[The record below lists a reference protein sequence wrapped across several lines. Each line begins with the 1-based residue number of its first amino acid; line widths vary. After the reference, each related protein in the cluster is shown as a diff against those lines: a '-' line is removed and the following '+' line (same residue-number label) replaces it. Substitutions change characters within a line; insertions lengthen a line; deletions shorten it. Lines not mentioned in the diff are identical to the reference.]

1 MSRAPRPFAAPVL
14 PAASVRRVR
23 LANGLTVLAR
33 RDTTA
38 PVVAIVTWVRAGYF
52 DEPDDQV
59 GIAHVLE
66 HMYFKGTPTHG
77 VGDIARATKAAGG
90 YLNAG
95 TIYDH
100 THYYAVLPAS
110 GFRAGLAVQADA
122 YANSVIDARELRRE
136 LEVIIEETKRK
147 ADSAGAL
154 ALETLFEVLHDRHR
168 IRRWRMGR
176 EDELRSL
183 TRDQLIAFYRGR
195 YRPSNTVLA
204 IVGDVDPDEAIAEA
218 ERLYG
223 AIPDAPVV
231 RTPGP
236 AETEPPTFRL
246 REWEGDIAQTE
257 LLFGWR
263 TPPTLHPDTPAL
275 DLLATVLAGGRASR
289 LVRATRDRRL
299 VSSISA
305 YDYTPTEV
313 GIFVV
318 HAAAR
323 PETAAEAARTIHDQL
338 RRVRDGEL
346 ADDEV
351 DRARRLVEAQFL
363 RRLEAADGQAN
374 FLGAWELLGDWERG
388 VAYHGQVL
396 AADAARLAEVARR
409 WLTPDAAS
417 VIAYRPRGAAPLGAD
432 AADVRAMLDG
442 AQPAPLEPA
451 PAPTPP
457 HSPRG
462 PGATRERVVDGVHV
476 YRTAEG
482 VPIVIRSRPGAALAH
497 VGCFIAGGVTAESDR
512 NSGITTLM
520 ARTALRGTTRRSATR
535 LAEDAERL
543 GGTPLAS
550 VGTEALQW
558 TLGVPAD
565 ALDGAAELL
574 ADLVLEPV
582 FPDEGLEAERA
593 VAIAA
598 LGTLRDDMYR
608 QPMRLA
614 AELAWPGHPYGRSTL
629 GSEGTVR
636 VITASD
642 LRAWHAARVLASP
655 AVLAAVGDLDPE
667 ATADLLARQFAA
679 LRPAPLVVAPRVGW
693 PRAFEQRVDLRDR
706 AQTALA
712 IFFEGPSRD
721 DPARFDA
728 ELLGGVASGLGGRFF
743 EELRD
748 RQSLA
753 YTVLARP
760 YVRRSGGTFVGYIA
774 TSPAKESQ
782 ARDGLLREFARLAE
796 SEVTAEEL
804 TRARTYAIGSWQIRQ
819 TSGAAVLSDLADAWL
834 HDALEELAR
843 YPDDLGA
850 VTPARMRAVAARW
863 FDPAR
868 RLEGIVRGVERRPS
882 AAPRGDVAERRVEP
896 PHKRQ

>member
-1 MSRAPRPFAAPVL
+1 MVL
-14 PAASVRRVR
+14 PADSVRRAR
-23 LANGLTVLAR
+23 LTNGLTILAR
-33 RDTTA
+33 RDRTA

-52 DEPDDQV
+52 DEPDDRV

-122 YANSVIDARELRRE
+122 YAHSVVDAGELRRE

-147 ADSAGAL
+147 ADNAGAL

-176 EDELRSL
+176 ETELRAL
-183 TRDQLIAFYRGR
+183 TRDRVVEFYRSH

-231 RTPGP
+231 RSPSPTEVEP
-236 AETEPPTFRL
+236 ANFRA
-246 REWEGDIAQTE
+246 REWEGDIAQAE

-299 VSSISA
+299 VSTISA
-305 YDYTPTEV
+305 YDYTPTELGV
-313 GIFVV
+313 FVV

-323 PETAAEAARTIHDQL
+323 PESAAEAARTIHDQI

-346 ADDEV
+346 TEDEV
-351 DRARRLVEAQFL
+351 DRARRLVEAQWL

-388 VAYHGQVL
+388 VAYQQQVL
-396 AADAARLAEVARR
+396 AADVARLTEVARQ

-417 VIAYRPRGAAPLGAD
+417 VVAYRPRGTAPLAAD
-432 AADVRAMLDG
+432 AAALRAMLDHTR
-442 AQPAPLEPA
+442 PAPLDAAPPA
-451 PAPTPP
+451 TPP
-457 HSPRG
+457 RVLNTRG
-462 PGATRERVVDGVHV
+462 SAAIRERVVDGMYV
-476 YRTAEG
+476 YRTPDG
-482 VPIVIRSRPGAALAH
+482 IPIIVRPRPGAALAH
-497 VGCFIAGGVTAESDR
+497 IGCFIAGGVTAENDR
-512 NSGITTLM
+512 NTGITTLM

-543 GGTPLAS
+543 GGTPAAS

-558 TLGVPAD
+558 TLGVPTAS
-565 ALDGAAELL
+565 LSGAAELL

-582 FPDEGLEAERA
+582 FPEEGLEAERA

-629 GSEGTVR
+629 GTEGTVR
-636 VITASD
+636 VITASG
-642 LRAWHAARVLASP
+642 LRAWHASRVLASP
-655 AVLAAVGDLDPE
+655 AVLAAVGDVDPDT
-667 ATADLLARQFAA
+667 TADLLARHFAA
-679 LRPAPLVVAPRVGW
+679 LRPAPLTVAPRTTW
-693 PRAFEQRVDLRDR
+693 PNVFEQRVDARDK

-728 ELLGGVASGLGGRFF
+728 EMLGGVASGLGGRFF

-753 YTVLARP
+753 YTVIARP
-760 YVRRSGGTFVGYIA
+760 YPRRSGGTFVGYIA
-774 TSPAKESQ
+774 TSPAKEEQ
-782 ARDGLLREFARLAE
+782 AREGLLREFSSFTAH
-796 SEVTAEEL
+796 EVSAKEL
-804 TRARTYAIGSWQIRQ
+804 DRARTYAIGSWQIRQ
-819 TSGAAVLSDLADAWL
+819 TSGAAVLSDVADSWL
-834 HDALEELAR
+834 HDSLEELAR
-843 YPDDLGA
+843 YPADLAA
-850 VTPARMRAVAARW
+850 VTPARMRDAAERW
-863 FDPAR
+863 FNPAR
-868 RLEGIVRGVERRPS
+868 RLEGIVRGVVR
-882 AAPRGDVAERRVEP
+882 
-896 PHKRQ
+896 

>member
-1 MSRAPRPFAAPVL
+1 MSAAPRPSAASVL
-14 PAASVRRVR
+14 PPESVRRVR
-23 LANGLTVLAR
+23 LPNGLTVLAR
-33 RDTTA
+33 RDRTA

-52 DEPDDQV
+52 DEPDDTV

-77 VGDIARATKAAGG
+77 VGEIARATKAAGG

-100 THYYAVLPAS
+100 THYYAVLPSS

-122 YANSVIDARELRRE
+122 YANSVIDAGELRRE
-136 LEVIIEETKRK
+136 LEVIIEETRRK
-147 ADSAGAL
+147 ADTAGAL

-176 EDELRSL
+176 EHELRAL
-183 TRDQLIAFYRGR
+183 TRAQLLAFYRAY

-204 IVGDVDPDEAIAEA
+204 IVGDVDPDTAIAEA

-223 AIPDAPVV
+223 AVPDAEVKRV
-231 RTPGP
+231 PGP
-236 AETEPPTFRL
+236 QETAAPGFRV

-263 TPPTLHPDTPAL
+263 TPPTLHPDAPAL
-275 DLLATVLAGGRASR
+275 DLLGTVLSGGRASR

-305 YDYTPTEV
+305 YNYTPTELGV
-313 GIFVV
+313 FVV
-318 HAAAR
+318 HATAR
-323 PETAAEAARTIHDQL
+323 PETAAEAARNIHDQL
-338 RRVRDGEL
+338 RRVREGEVT
-346 ADDEV
+346 ADEIA
-351 DRARRLVEAQFL
+351 RARCLVEAQWL

-374 FLGAWELLGDWERG
+374 FLGAWELLGDWQRG
-388 VAYHGQVL
+388 AEYQ
-396 AADAARLAEVARR
+396 AALTATDAARLAEAANA
-409 WLTPDAAS
+409 WLPPDAAS
-417 VIAYRPRGAAPLGAD
+417 VIAYRPRGTAPLGAD
-432 AADVRAMLDG
+432 AAAVRTMLDG
-442 AQPAPLEPA
+442 ARPAALEPA
-451 PAPTPP
+451 APATPP
-457 HSPRG
+457 KPSRG
-462 PGATRERVVDGVHV
+462 NGAAKERVVDGVHI
-476 YRTAEG
+476 YRTAAG
-482 VPIVIRSRPGAALAH
+482 IPILVRPRPGAALAH
-497 VGCFIAGGVTAESDR
+497 IGCFIAGGVTAESDR
-512 NSGITTLM
+512 NSGISTLM
-520 ARTALRGTTRRSATR
+520 ARTALRGTTRRSASR

-543 GGTPLAS
+543 GGTPAAS

-558 TLGVPAD
+558 TLGVPA
-565 ALDGAAELL
+565 ASLDGAAELL

-582 FPDEGLEAERA
+582 FPEEGLEAERA

-629 GSEGTVR
+629 GSEGSVR
-636 VITASD
+636 IITASD
-642 LRAWHAARVLASP
+642 LRAWHAARVLAAP
-655 AVLAAVGDLDPE
+655 AVVAAVGDLDPD
-667 ATADLLARQFAA
+667 ATADLLARHFAA
-679 LRPAPLVVAPRVGW
+679 LRPAPLVLAPQTVWPRV
-693 PRAFEQRVDLRDR
+693 FEQRVDARDK

-712 IFFEGPSRD
+712 IFFEGPPRD

-728 ELLGGVASGLGGRFF
+728 EMLGGVASGLGGRFF

-753 YTVLARP
+753 YTVIARP
-760 YVRRSGGTFVGYIA
+760 YPRRRGGTFVGYIA
-774 TSPAKESQ
+774 TSPAKEEQ
-782 ARDGLLREFARLAE
+782 ARAGLLKEFAKFTAAE
-796 SEVTAEEL
+796 VSPMEL

-834 HDALEELAR
+834 HDALGELTS
-843 YPDDLGA
+843 YPEDLAA
-850 VTPARMRAVAARW
+850 VTPARMLEAARRW

-868 RLEGIVRGVERRPS
+868 RLEGIVRGVVR
-882 AAPRGDVAERRVEP
+882 
-896 PHKRQ
+896 

>member
-1 MSRAPRPFAAPVL
+1 MTAAPHPSAASVL
-14 PAASVRRVR
+14 PPDSVRRVR

-52 DEPDDQV
+52 DEPDDAV

-66 HMYFKGTPTHG
+66 HMFFKGTPTRG
-77 VGDIARATKAAGG
+77 VGEIARATKAAGG

-110 GFRAGLAVQADA
+110 GFRKGLEVQADA
-122 YANSVIDARELRRE
+122 YANSVIDAGELKRE

-147 ADSAGAL
+147 ADTAGAL

-176 EDELRSL
+176 EHELRAL
-183 TRDQLIAFYRGR
+183 TRDKLLAFYRSY

-204 IVGDVDPDEAIAEA
+204 IVGDVDPDEAIGEA
-218 ERLYG
+218 TRLYG
-223 AIPDAPVV
+223 QVPDASVARV
-231 RTPGP
+231 PGP
-236 AETEPPTFRL
+236 AEGTAAGFRV

-263 TPPTLHPDTPAL
+263 TPPTLHADAPAL

-299 VSSISA
+299 VSTITA
-305 YDYTPTEV
+305 YNYTPTELGV
-313 GIFVV
+313 FVV

-323 PETAAEAARTIHDQL
+323 PETAAEAARTIHDQI
-338 RRVRDGEL
+338 RRVREGEVG
-346 ADDEV
+346 ADELE
-351 DRARRLVEAQFL
+351 RARKLVEAQWL

-374 FLGAWELLGDWERG
+374 FLGAWELLGDWTLGNR
-388 VAYHGQVL
+388 YHEQLL
-396 AADAARLAEVARR
+396 ASDAARVTAVART
-409 WLTPDAAS
+409 WLSADEAT
-417 VIAYRPRGAAPLGAD
+417 VVAYRPRGSAPLGHD
-432 AADVRAMLDG
+432 ASAVRALLDG
-442 AQPAPLEPA
+442 PRPAPLEPA
-451 PAPTPP
+451 APATTPAPA
-457 HSPRG
+457 RG
-462 PGATRERVVDGVHV
+462 GGATFERVTDGVHV
-476 YRTAEG
+476 YRTATG
-482 VPIVIRSRPGAALAH
+482 VPILVRPRPGAALAH
-497 VGCFIAGGVTAESDR
+497 IGCFIAGGVTAESDR

-543 GGTPLAS
+543 GGTPAAS
-550 VGTEALQW
+550 VGTEAMQW
-558 TLGVPAD
+558 TLGIPA
-565 ALDGAAELL
+565 ASLEGATELL

-582 FPDEGLEAERA
+582 FPEEGLEAERA

-614 AELAWPGHPYGRSTL
+614 AEAAWPSHPYGRSTL
-629 GSEGTVR
+629 GTEGSVR
-636 VITASD
+636 IITASD
-642 LRAWHAARVLASP
+642 LRAWHAAKVLASP
-655 AVLAAVGDLDPE
+655 VVLAAVGDIDP
-667 ATADLLARQFAA
+667 ASTADLLARRFSA
-679 LRPAPLVVAPRVGW
+679 LRPAPVVLAAQTAW
-693 PRAFEQRVDLRDR
+693 PTVFEQRVDARDK

-712 IFFEGPSRD
+712 MFFEGPMRHEAS
-721 DPARFDA
+721 RFDA
-728 ELLGGVASGLGGRFF
+728 EMLGGVASGLGGRFF

-760 YVRRSGGTFVGYIA
+760 YARRRGGTFVGYIA
-774 TSPAKESQ
+774 TSPAKEDQ
-782 ARDGLLREFARLAE
+782 AREGLLRQFATLVAE
-796 SEVTAEEL
+796 DVTAEEL
-804 TRARTYAIGSWQIRQ
+804 ERARTYAIGAWQIRQ

-834 HDALEELAR
+834 HDALGELAS
-843 YPDDLGA
+843 YPRDLQA
-850 VTPARMRAVAARW
+850 VTPGRMRRVAERW
-863 FDPAR
+863 FDPGR
-868 RLEGIVRGVERRPS
+868 RVEGIVRGVSRPV
-882 AAPRGDVAERRVEP
+882 RGRA
-896 PHKRQ
+896 